1 MFDSHNST
9 DGTRPNGT
17 TSDDPR
23 GDAAKRS
30 LASRRR
36 VLSAFG
42 AAGAA
47 ALAGCGAPADG
58 GESEADGDADS
69 LRISIILD
77 PGAPLNSYIAMNA
90 RWDWLN
96 DLVFDRLFLPSPQ
109 VDDSIPGLATE
120 AEQVDETTW
129 RVTLREDVEWHDGEP
144 FTAADVEFS
153 YRFYRDGPHS
163 RHAHHVNQVPEIPT
177 IEAENERTVRFETA
191 YPAPTLRRVT
201 FADLPIMAEHVWSG
215 VEEPLEYQG
224 LPVGTGPYELVEYEE
239 GERLR
244 FEATGDYYL
253 GETVVDEIVVPIVP
267 DPSVT
272 FTALKTGELDSTV
285 RPIPPETLQEFEED
299 DEIEV
304 VEATQLQGVELRLN
318 FSQLPFRDHEFR
330 WALSRALDID
340 AIVDV
345 VMLGEAIPGTEGF
358 PHPRSPWTASDL
370 EIPHRPEEAR
380 ETFDELGYEE
390 GDDGIRES
398 PEGEPLSF
406 ELTVASN
413 EPQYVRAAQL
423 IADQLEGFGLDIEVV
438 TTDPGTVRGF
448 FGDLDAFDMYIS
460 FTNLHLSA
468 DPDQF
473 LMNHRGGPNLLWNV
487 DPDQGLLG
495 DHDVDPEDLEYPAYE
510 ELQEEYFEAETLDE
524 QSEVLHEMQRL
535 HNEQPVAIPLW
546 YPLSLQAYRT
556 DSHDAW
562 AESPGLGI
570 NHKYSFLEPEARGD
584 VVTETF
590 D

>member
-1 MFDSHNST
+1 MID
-9 DGTRPNGT
+9 PNNPSGRDRSPA
-17 TSDDPR
+17 SD
-23 GDAAKRS
+23 RS
-30 LASRRR
+30 RESRAGVSARRR
-36 VLSAFG
+36 AVLSSLG

-47 ALAGCGAPADG
+47 SLAGCGG
-58 GESEADGDADS
+58 LLEDGDIGAEDDGAS
-69 LRISIILD
+69 DDALRISIILD

-109 VDDSIPGLATE
+109 VDEPVPALATE
-120 AEQVDETTW
+120 SERVDETTW
-129 RVTLREDVEWHDGEP
+129 LATVRDGVEWHDGEP
-144 FTAADVEFS
+144 FTVDDVVFS

-163 RHAHHVNQVPEIPT
+163 RHAHHVGQVPEIPT
-177 IEAENERTVRFETA
+177 IEAEDDETVRFETA
-191 YPAPTLRRVT
+191 YPVPTLEQLT
-201 FADLPIMAEHVWSG
+201 FADLPIMAEHVWSE

-224 LPVGTGPYELVEYEE
+224 MPVGTGPYELVEYEE

-244 FEATGDYYL
+244 FEATDEYYL
-253 GETVVDEIVVPIVP
+253 GETTVDEIVVPIIP
-267 DPSVT
+267 DPSAT

-285 RPIPPETLQEFEED
+285 RSIPPETLREFEGN

-304 VEATQLQGVELRLN
+304 ARATQLQGVELRLN
-318 FSQLPFRDHEFR
+318 FSQLPFRDHDFR

-345 VMLGEAIPGTEGF
+345 VMLGEAISGTEGF
-358 PHPRSPWTASDL
+358 PHPRSPWTAPDL
-370 EIPHRPEEAR
+370 EIPYRPEEAR
-380 ETFDELGYEE
+380 EAFDDLGYEE
-390 GDDGIRES
+390 RDDGIRES

-413 EPQYVRAAQL
+413 EPQYIRAAQL
-423 IADQLEGFGLDIEVV
+423 IAAQLDDFGFDLEVV

-495 DHDVDPEDLEYPAYE
+495 DHDVDPEDLEYPTYE
-510 ELQEEYFEAETLDE
+510 ELEEEYFDAETIDE
-524 QSEVLHEMQRL
+524 QVDALHEMHRL

-546 YPLSLQAYRT
+546 YPLSLQAYRP

-562 AESPGLGI
+562 AESPGFGI
-570 NHKYSFLEPEARGD
+570 THKYSFLESDARD
-584 VVTETF
+584 AAVTRTF